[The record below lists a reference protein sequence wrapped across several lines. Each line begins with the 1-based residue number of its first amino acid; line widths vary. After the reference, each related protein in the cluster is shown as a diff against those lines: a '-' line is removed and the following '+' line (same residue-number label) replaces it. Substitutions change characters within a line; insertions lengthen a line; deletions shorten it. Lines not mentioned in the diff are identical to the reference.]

1 MKEWSTRQLRSY
13 LDAHGIEYQPP
24 YPPSL
29 KDRHYHKYLLKVLAR
44 HGRYRPDQVCK
55 MNPAAVVEFKPKPL
69 TLQLSCPVCMTN
81 IRLDGGCRCTDGERF
96 DGFTGV

>member
-29 KDRHYHKYLLKVLAR
+29 KDRHYRKYLLKVLAR

-55 MNPAAVVEFKPKPL
+55 MNPAAVVEFRPGPL
-69 TLQLSCPVCMTN
+69 WVQVSCPVCMAILSPT
-81 IRLDGGCRCTDGERF
+81 GEYRCTDGERF